1 MTSARSTPSRWLPLE
16 GATNFRD
23 IGGYRA
29 ADGRRVKWGMVYR
42 SDRLWRLTERDLA
55 RLSQLGLKQLFDLR
69 TPEEQAMQPNRL
81 PESDPPAVVTLT
93 ISPQANGALEELM
106 RLGRIWEKID
116 ATDISADDTR
126 RVMCRFYR
134 SYVVDHTA
142 EYGSFLRRLAGAGRY
157 PALVHCAAGK
167 DRTGVAAALVL
178 RTLGV
183 SRDQILDDYQLT
195 NRVVGTWG
203 RQMHDGELPDHI
215 SVVIGAHPD
224 FLLSA
229 LEAMDELC
237 GSFEGYLREA
247 LGVSDDLRDELRAAL
262 LE

>member
-1 MTSARSTPSRWLPLE
+1 MPGHRKRWLELD

-29 ADGRRVKWGMVYR
+29 ADGRCVKWGMVYR
-42 SDRLWRLTERDLA
+42 SDRLSRLTERDLA
-55 RLSQLGLKQLFDLR
+55 RLSELGLKQLFDLR
-69 TPEEQAMQPNRL
+69 TPEEQASQPNRL
-81 PESDPPAVVTLT
+81 PDGDPPEVMALP
-93 ISPQANGALEELM
+93 ISPQANGELEELM
-106 RLGRIWEKID
+106 RVGRIWDKIN

-126 RVMCRFYR
+126 QVMCRFYR

-142 EYGSFLRRLAGAGRY
+142 EYGSFLRRLAEAGQH

-183 SRDQILDDYQLT
+183 SRGQILDDYQLT
-195 NRVVGTWG
+195 NRVAGAWG
-203 RQMHDGELPDHI
+203 REMHDGELPAHI
-215 SVVIGAHPD
+215 SVVIAANPD
-224 FLLSA
+224 FLTAA
-229 LEAMDELC
+229 LEAMDQLC
-237 GSFEGYLREA
+237 GSFEAYLREA
-247 LGVSDDLRDELRAAL
+247 LGVSDDLRDELRGAL

>member
-1 MTSARSTPSRWLPLE
+1 MDSKRWLPLE

-23 IGGYRA
+23 IGGYQA
-29 ADGRRVKWGMVYR
+29 DDGRRVKWGMVYR
-42 SDRLWRLTERDLA
+42 SDRLSRLTERDLA
-55 RLSQLGLKQLFDLR
+55 QLSQLGLKQLFDLR
-69 TPEEQAMQPNRL
+69 TPEERANQPNRL
-81 PESDPPAVVTLT
+81 PDTDTPEVTTLT
-93 ISPQANGALEELM
+93 ISPEANGELEELM
-106 RLGRIWEKID
+106 RAGRIWEKID

-126 RVMCRFYR
+126 QVMCRFYR

-142 EYGSFLRRLAGAGRY
+142 EYGSFLRRLAEAGRH

-183 SRDQILDDYQLT
+183 SHGQILDDYQLT

-203 RQMHDGELPDHI
+203 RQMHHGELPAHI

-224 FLLSA
+224 FLTAA
-229 LEAMDELC
+229 LDAMDEIC
-237 GSFEGYLREA
+237 GSFEGYLRDA
-247 LGVSDDLRDELRAAL
+247 LEVSDDLREELREAL